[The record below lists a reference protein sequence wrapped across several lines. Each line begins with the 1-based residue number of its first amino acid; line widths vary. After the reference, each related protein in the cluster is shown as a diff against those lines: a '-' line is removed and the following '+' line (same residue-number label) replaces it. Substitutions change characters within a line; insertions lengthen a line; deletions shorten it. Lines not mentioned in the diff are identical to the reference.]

1 MAKIGKRK
9 MKRSKRTELARQV
22 IASDFQVQPVEEDE
36 GWILFAA
43 ERKDFFHFVEYNETD
58 GNTTTQPH
66 INHLAVTQHHIPH
79 LAFARAMDFMQSTGH
94 EYVAPVQGRIEIMP
108 QARGEMFL
116 VIRGSAVLL
125 SSLAAGLEER
135 IKRVSSTLATARKRV
150 VCEDGR
156 YLIPGATT
164 HHGNPLS
171 SVSKDLIEGIAFEK
185 VLRRR
190 LNARNFGL
198 YSAFCTHVDSP
209 CALHDMDRIKEF
221 VDTDLTPESV
231 DRADSSFRKVARAVQ
246 RRLFPYPVWGRGIKI
261 DSAKACD
268 ALHAAVAKLNPVQ
281 ATQVVLLN
289 GMHNA
294 HILLALAVVTGLA
307 SFEYYKAVASDGYP
321 PDSEEM
327 QSLCVSASFIQL
339 FGEVAGGCSG
349 HADPRPTKR
358 IRNKRKVA
366 VGKSAAT
373 KTNRSGVVFLDYSA
387 GS

>member
-156 YLIPGATT
+156 YLIPGATRISLKGSRSRRCCVGVST
-164 HHGNPLS
+164 PGTLACTPR
-171 SVSKDLIEGIAFEK
+171 SVPMWTLRAPSTTWTASKNLLI
-185 VLRRR
+185 
-190 LNARNFGL
+190 
-198 YSAFCTHVDSP
+198 
-209 CALHDMDRIKEF
+209 RI
-221 VDTDLTPESV
+221 
-231 DRADSSFRKVARAVQ
+231 
-246 RRLFPYPVWGRGIKI
+246 
-261 DSAKACD
+261 
-268 ALHAAVAKLNPVQ
+268 
-281 ATQVVLLN
+281 
-289 GMHNA
+289 
-294 HILLALAVVTGLA
+294 
-307 SFEYYKAVASDGYP
+307 
-321 PDSEEM
+321 
-327 QSLCVSASFIQL
+327 
-339 FGEVAGGCSG
+339 
-349 HADPRPTKR
+349 
-358 IRNKRKVA
+358 
-366 VGKSAAT
+366 
-373 KTNRSGVVFLDYSA
+373 
-387 GS
+387 